1 MAMKN
6 SLTIFIVKCA
16 GAKAIYQRRGS
27 PPATDWQH
35 MIVSGDEMKGLVSMD
50 EVISLVEQAYA
61 AHARGLCIMQPKTQL
76 IIEKYSG
83 EWEAMP
89 SYLGEP
95 ESSACKWV
103 AIRERNRES
112 FGPPTVM
119 STVVYTDP
127 ETGYSLMICDGTY
140 HTNMRTEA
148 AAAVS
153 AKWMAR
159 RDSKVAVGTLRALNS
174 LNMFRKVLVWS
185 GNRENAD
192 SFVER
197 MQAEVSM
204 ELAVVNSV
212 RDVVADSDV
221 VVTQTPATEPVVKDE
236 WVREGTH
243 IAVMGADMEGKQELE
258 GKLLKR
264 SRIFVDDLSQC
275 IRDGEINV
283 PLRKGEVRVEDV
295 AGTIGEI
302 IIGRKIGRLS
312 QDDITVFDSTV
323 IALRDAAVTTL
334 EYKRARERGVG
345 VEKRM
350 IVSQT

>member
-1 MAMKN
+1 M
-6 SLTIFIVKCA
+6 
-16 GAKAIYQRRGS
+16 
-27 PPATDWQH
+27 TDWQH
-35 MIVSGDEMKGLVSMD
+35 MKTLIVSGDEMKGLVSMD

-61 AHARGLCIMQPKTQL
+61 AHARGLCIMEPKTHI

-103 AIRERNRES
+103 AIRERNRER
-112 FGPPTVM
+112 FGLPTVM
-119 STVVYTDP
+119 STIVYTDP
-127 ETGYSLMICDGTY
+127 ETGYPLMICDGTY
-140 HTNMRTEA
+140 HTNMRTGA

-153 AKWMAR
+153 VKWMAR
-159 RDSKVAVGTLRALNS
+159 RDSKVAGFVGSGAVAVGTLRALNS
-174 LNMFRKVLVWS
+174 LNMFTKVLVWS
-185 GNRENAD
+185 RRRENAE
-192 SFVER
+192 SFVKR

-204 ELAVVNSV
+204 ELAVANSV
-212 RDVVADSDV
+212 HDVVADSDV
-221 VVTQTPATEPVVKDE
+221 VVTQTPAIEPVVKDE

-243 IAVMGADMEGKQELE
+243 IAAMGADMEGKQELE

-264 SRIFVDDLSQC
+264 SRIFVDDLRQC

-283 PLRKGEVRVEDV
+283 PLRKGEIRVEDV

-302 IIGRKIGRLS
+302 IIGRKRGRLS
-312 QDDITVFDSTV
+312 QADITVFDSTG
-323 IALRDAAVTTL
+323 IALQDAAVITL